1 VLQPDRLPAINPRI
15 LRSAFLL
22 ATIFAIGTAGYMV
35 IEGVGA
41 WDAFYMTAITLTTV
55 GYREVFPL
63 SRGGE
68 AFTVFILVAGLGL
81 ILLVATSIGRA
92 VVEGEL
98 QALVG
103 DRRRTR
109 MIETMS
115 SHEIVCGW
123 GRMGKAVVAELRR
136 AGRQVVVIEQQAE
149 KIERLRQTDIP
160 CIAGDATAENVLV
173 SAGIQRARGLVACLN
188 DDAHNVYTVLTA
200 RSLNSTLMIVARA
213 GEEGADARLVRAG
226 ADRVVNPYQHSG
238 IRLAHVLLKPT
249 VVDFLDLSRG
259 AAGSDLE
266 LEQVRLAQ
274 SSELSGNTLGEADL
288 RHRCGV
294 GVVAIERD
302 GHLTPNPEAAF
313 RLEAGDLLVV
323 LGRRGE
329 LDRLE
334 AMAEGATKGA

>member
-1 VLQPDRLPAINPRI
+1 MLQPDRLPAINPRI
-15 LRSAFLL
+15 FRSAALL
-22 ATIFAIGTAGYMV
+22 AAIFAIGTVGYMA
-35 IEGVGA
+35 IEGAGA

-103 DRRRTR
+103 ERRRTR
-109 MIETMS
+109 MIETLS
-115 SHEIVCGW
+115 NHEIVCGW
-123 GRMGKAVVAELRR
+123 GRMGQAVVAELRR
-136 AGRQVVVIEQQAE
+136 AGRQVVVIEQQAD
-149 KIERLRQTDIP
+149 KIQRLQQADIP
-160 CIAGDATAENVLV
+160 CVAGDATAESVLV
-173 SAGIQRARGLVACLN
+173 SAGIGRARGLVACLN

-200 RSLNSTLMIVARA
+200 RSLNPALMIVARA
-213 GEEGADARLVRAG
+213 GEDGADARLLRAG
-226 ADRVVNPYQHSG
+226 ADRVVNPYQNSG

-259 AAGSDLE
+259 AGGSELE
-266 LEQVRLAQ
+266 LEQVRLAE
-274 SSELSGNTLGEADL
+274 SSELPGRTLGEADL
-288 RHRCGV
+288 RRRCGV
-294 GVVAIERD
+294 GIVAIERE

-313 RLEAGDLLVV
+313 RLEPGDLLVV

-329 LDRLE
+329 LDRFE
-334 AMAEGATKGA
+334 TMAEGAAREL